1 MVLQLLNGLVAFR
14 QLSLQLSNLRHLG
27 RLDERRYLLSRARI
41 LLREE
46 RLTNQIRVALGDL
59 LNLDMT
65 NLGVLLN

>member
-1 MVLQLLNGLVAFR
+1 MLQLLNGLVAFR
-14 QLSLQLSNLRHLG
+14 QLSLQLSNLRHLD

-59 LNLDMT
+59 LNLDMAS
-65 NLGVLLN
+65 LGVLLN